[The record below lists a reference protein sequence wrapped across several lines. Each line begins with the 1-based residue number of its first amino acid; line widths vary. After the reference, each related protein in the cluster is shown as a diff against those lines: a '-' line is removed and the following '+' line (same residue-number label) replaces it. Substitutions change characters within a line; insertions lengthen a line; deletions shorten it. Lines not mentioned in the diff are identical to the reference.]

1 MMDGEQNFR
10 QHVFFGRGV
19 EKRVD
24 FNMKMQKGVV
34 FFFVY
39 VCVCVVKFEHW

>member
-1 MMDGEQNFR
+1 MVSKISGNM
-10 QHVFFGRGV
+10 FFLVGGV

-39 VCVCVVKFEHW
+39 VCVCVCVW